1 MVIRFYVHSEMICDV
16 EEDGESVGVSTTG
29 VASVSFQNKKMT
41 FNLVREHLILGWI
54 NDSVLSPVI
63 LEVKA
68 LIDLSA
74 SWISDQVDCPGYP
87 GLSCGLADLSEPSPL
102 SSCFH
107 GTYFLCH
114 TYLCFS
120 FTYNFLSFTVRFM
133 RARTMPGFD
142 HHSIVGT

>member
-1 MVIRFYVHSEMICDV
+1 MICDV

-29 VASVSFQNKKMT
+29 GTSISFQNKKMA
-41 FNLVREHLILGWI
+41 FDLVREHLILGRI

-68 LIDLSA
+68 FIELSA
-74 SWISDQVDCPGYP
+74 SWVSDQGVCPGYP

-107 GTYFLCH
+107 WTYFLCH

-120 FTYNFLSFTVRFM
+120 FTYNFLSFPVSVM
-133 RARTMPGFD
+133 RARTMPCFD
-142 HHSIVGT
+142 HHC